1 MPELVDPGL
10 LRELAARALA
20 SASAASA
27 ASASASVAA
36 AAASAAGQRLAARR
50 PVVLIDG
57 RSGSGKTTLG
67 EALAPLV
74 GDAQLVGLDD
84 VYPGWH
90 GLAAASEAV
99 VTTILRPAEPGYRR
113 WDWELAEASTWRSL
127 DPSRPLVV
135 EGAGSLT
142 PASSALATFRIWVE
156 LDEETRR
163 TRVAGR
169 SDADAYAP
177 WWRMW
182 AEQEDHHLRVADP
195 RSLADVVV
203 AR

>member
-1 MPELVDPGL
+1 MPELVDPGV

-20 SASAASA
+20 SGAPASRAAP
-27 ASASASVAA
+27 
-36 AAASAAGQRLAARR
+36 RLR

-74 GDAQLVGLDD
+74 DAAELVGLDD
-84 VYPGWH
+84 VYPGWS
-90 GLAAASEAV
+90 GLASASEAV
-99 VTTILRPAEPGYRR
+99 AATILRSADPGYRR
-113 WDWELAEASTWRSL
+113 WDWELSRPSTWRSL
-127 DPSRPLVV
+127 DGTRPVVV

-156 LDEETRR
+156 LDEATRR
-163 TRVAGR
+163 ARVSGR

-177 WWRMW
+177 RWRMW
-182 AEQEDHHLRVADP
+182 AEQEDERLRLHDP

-203 AR
+203 DHGLIVER